1 LTGDHINIIDFL
13 ELGTLLP
20 KRALSL
26 PISKV
31 SGSRVLLTGASGLI
45 GINILALLLE
55 IQRQS
60 KTEFE
65 LTTTANSPLPLF
77 LPENQLFKNHKIIN
91 LASKVDLS
99 TLGKFDFI
107 IHSGGSAQP
116 RDFMTKKNET
126 FIINSYVTKE
136 LLDLLNPGG
145 HFVFMSST
153 ELYAGLQK
161 ELFAESDIGS
171 SSPTHPRACYIEG
184 KRAGEMFVHWKIADG
199 FKASSV
205 RLSFTYGP
213 GTKPNDLRVINELI
227 KDSITRGE
235 VKLRDNGMA
244 VRSNLF
250 SIDAAHMILQI
261 LLSPNR
267 AVYNVASTEM
277 CTIND
282 IAKEVALIGNL
293 QFKEQTSGEQI
304 NLAAQD
310 RVAIDTTA
318 YFEDFPSFENC
329 SLREGLAITYSWQR
343 KNLYRQTHN
352 QIWRRRRK

>member
-1 LTGDHINIIDFL
+1 MTGDHINTLDFL
-13 ELGTLLP
+13 EIGALLP

-26 PISKV
+26 PISKA
-31 SGSRVLLTGASGLI
+31 SGSRVLLTGATGLI
-45 GINILALLLE
+45 GLNILALLSE

-60 KTEFE
+60 GTEFE
-65 LTTTANSPLPLF
+65 LITTSNSPLPLF
-77 LPENQLFKNHKIIN
+77 LPENQLFKKHKIFN
-91 LASKVDLS
+91 LASKVDFS
-99 TLGKFDFI
+99 SLGKFDFI

-116 RDFMTKKNET
+116 RDFMSKKYET

-153 ELYAGLQK
+153 ELYSGLQK
-161 ELFAESDIGS
+161 DLFAESDIGS

-205 RLSFTYGP
+205 RLSYTYGP
-213 GTKPNDLRVINELI
+213 GTKPNDLRVINDLI
-227 KDSITRGE
+227 KDAITRGE
-235 VKLRDNGMA
+235 TKLRDSVMA

-267 AVYNVASTEM
+267 AVYNVASTET
-277 CTIND
+277 CTIKD

-293 QFKEQTSGEQI
+293 QFEEQTSREQI

-310 RVAIDTTA
+310 HVAIDTTA
-318 YFEDFPSFENC
+318 YFEDFPGFENC
-329 SLREGLAITYSWQR
+329 PLREGLAITYNWQH
-343 KNLYRQTHN
+343 KHLY
-352 QIWRRRRK
+352 